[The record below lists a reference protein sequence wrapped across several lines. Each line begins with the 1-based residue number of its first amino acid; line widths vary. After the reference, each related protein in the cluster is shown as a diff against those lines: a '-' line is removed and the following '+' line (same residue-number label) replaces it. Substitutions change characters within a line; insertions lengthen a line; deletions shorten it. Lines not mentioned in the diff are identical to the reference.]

1 MDNKRLLLFTLEHS
15 DLYNHLL
22 SMTFFDSIKNFFDS
36 YESFINNDTIKENE
50 LDENSIIIINFFK
63 SKFINIC
70 SDPKNNWDDIITRN
84 QRLRKVQ
91 IINNFKINLIKDKII
106 NEFDIIISKSPRNK
120 KQGCYIA
127 TMAYGDY
134 EHPKVM
140 ILRQFRD
147 NFLDKTIFG
156 KWFIKTYYNY
166 SPLLVEKLKNKKVV
180 NSLIRKTLN
189 QFIKLIKK

>member
-1 MDNKRLLLFTLEHS
+1 MDNKKLLLFTLEHS

-22 SMTFFDSIKNFFDS
+22 SMTFFDSIKKFFDT
-36 YESFINNDTIKENE
+36 YESLISNGTIKENE

-63 SKFINIC
+63 NKFINIC
-70 SDPKNNWDDIITRN
+70 SDPKSNWDNILINN
-84 QRLRKVQ
+84 QRLRETQ
-91 IINNFKINLIKDKII
+91 ITNKFKINFIKDKII
-106 NEFDIIISKSPRNK
+106 NEFDNIISKAPRNK

-134 EHPKVM
+134 EHPQVL

-147 NFLDKTIFG
+147 DILDKTIIG
-156 KWFIKTYYNY
+156 KCFIKTYYKY
-166 SPLLVEKLKNKKVV
+166 SPLLVEKLKNKKIV
-180 NSLIRKTLN
+180 NTVIRKTLN

>member
-1 MDNKRLLLFTLEHS
+1 
-15 DLYNHLL
+15 
-22 SMTFFDSIKNFFDS
+22 MTFFDSIKNFFDS
-36 YESFINNDTIKENE
+36 YESFINNGTLKENE

-70 SDPKNNWDDIITRN
+70 SDPKSNWDDILIRN
-84 QRLRKVQ
+84 QRLKEAQ
-91 IINNFKINLIKDKII
+91 ITNKFKINFIKDKII
-106 NEFDIIISKSPRNK
+106 NEFDVIISKSPRNK

-134 EHPKVM
+134 QHPQVI

-147 NFLDKTIFG
+147 DFLDKTILG
-156 KWFIKTYYNY
+156 KWFTKTYYNY

-189 QFIKLIKK
+189 QFIKLLKK

>member
-1 MDNKRLLLFTLEHS
+1 MNNKKLLLFTLEHS

-22 SMTFFDSIKNFFDS
+22 SMSFFDSIKSFFDS
-36 YESFINNDTIKENE
+36 YESFINNGTIKENE
-50 LDENSIIIINFFK
+50 IDENSIIIINFFK

-70 SDPKNNWDDIITRN
+70 SDPNSNWGDIIIRN
-84 QRLRKVQ
+84 HRLRETK
-91 IINNFKINLIKDKII
+91 ITNNYKINFIKDKII

-134 EHPKVM
+134 EHPQVL

-147 NFLDKTIFG
+147 DVLYKSIMG

-166 SPLLVEKLKNKKVV
+166 SPILVEKFKNKKAL
-180 NSLIRKTLN
+180 NNIIRKTLN